1 VAVTDEILV
10 REEIASPKEEVQVA
24 SLNRGITGM
33 DGKKDQNA
41 KIQQQIE
48 RAKKEQGN
56 QEDGCCQSNCTIF

>member
-41 KIQQQIE
+41 KIQ
-48 RAKKEQGN
+48 
-56 QEDGCCQSNCTIF
+56 